1 MKNEIRRDVMLGL
14 FVSIG
19 IVLFIVGIFLIG
31 SKSEM
36 FSKTFQVSAIFKN
49 ASGLKKGGNVR
60 FNGVKVG
67 IVKEVNLI
75 NDSTVQVDMKIE
87 EEKHKFITKNAI
99 AEIASDGL
107 MGDKLIY
114 IVNGP
119 GGAPLV
125 ANNDFIQSK
134 MPLNTD
140 DMLATLNVSNN
151 NIKIISQNLRTLTD
165 DLNDKKG
172 SLNILLKDSTI
183 APNVKQSVNNLRL
196 MSQDVMKAGADI
208 QRITYKMEHGKGSV
222 AEILN
227 DTAMAKNLARTVDKL
242 KSASDK
248 LNNASEQAKITMD
261 HINSGDGTINQLL
274 TDPKLS
280 SDLKQSVV
288 NIKNASDNL
297 NQNMEALK
305 HSFLLRGYFRK
316 QEKKK

>member
-1 MKNEIRRDVMLGL
+1 
-14 FVSIG
+14 
-19 IVLFIVGIFLIG
+19 
-31 SKSEM
+31 
-36 FSKTFQVSAIFKN
+36 
-49 ASGLKKGGNVR
+49 
-60 FNGVKVG
+60 
-67 IVKEVNLI
+67 
-75 NDSTVQVDMKIE
+75 
-87 EEKHKFITKNAI
+87 
-99 AEIASDGL
+99 
-107 MGDKLIY
+107 
-114 IVNGP
+114 
-119 GGAPLV
+119 
-125 ANNDFIQSK
+125 
-134 MPLNTD
+134 
-140 DMLATLNVSNN
+140 
-151 NIKIISQNLRTLTD
+151 
-165 DLNDKKG
+165 
-172 SLNILLKDSTI
+172 
-183 APNVKQSVNNLRL
+183 
-196 MSQDVMKAGADI
+196 MKAGADI